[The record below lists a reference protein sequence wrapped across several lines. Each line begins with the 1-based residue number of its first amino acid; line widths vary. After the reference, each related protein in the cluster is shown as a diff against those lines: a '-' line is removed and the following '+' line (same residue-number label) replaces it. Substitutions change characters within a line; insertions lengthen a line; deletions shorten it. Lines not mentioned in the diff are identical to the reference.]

1 MNHSSLTPNH
11 QHLIPNH
18 SSFTPNMLSD
28 KLNTVDYHWFL
39 VCTKPGH
46 ETELCALIEREK
58 GKIRNILEVYCP
70 THTKVYVR
78 RGDNEQRLSFFDGYV
93 FVLATQGALA
103 EFLRDNNSDAYI
115 WYNRKRTPDEK
126 AVACTIPESQ
136 IRAFRDYNENYADK
150 VIVLERPYSDYAFN
164 AKTDEPNEIVR
175 VVDGPL
181 AGCEGYICRF
191 HRKKGLVF
199 RVQGI
204 MPGSWLTVT
213 YPNASDLHVVRLHN
227 AEGDRLSIGTEK
239 GRAADLLIGILQ
251 GCGYGER
258 TLSLFYEL
266 MERLAANLSLEAL
279 CKYLQKQG
287 EQELHHRLARL
298 TAKEAELLINL
309 ARYEHDTPGYVKE
322 NWPRLIFRPFLT
334 PTSGIEW
341 EEGKNEIELPHKD
354 FTEIIRKVDITE
366 EVYYPSKQEDSKV
379 TTTYYAHIASL
390 PALSRGESAATEEE
404 QSQPSPLGGEPERGF
419 IFFANWD
426 DFLSEYFLTA
436 GKANEKLVSG
446 KVQKVRNEI
455 TLKETEKLIESFR
468 NYAPTIYK
476 VLTEP
481 DSAVKVVQDFKVGEE
496 SLNVLAITAT
506 ETDMDKAKDELIS
519 TCVRI
524 CTEINTT
531 NHLAV
536 WRRYLR
542 TVWLHN

>member
-1 MNHSSLTPNH
+1 MP
-11 QHLIPNH
+11 
-18 SSFTPNMLSD
+18 D

-46 ETELCALIEREK
+46 EPDLCSLIEREK
-58 GKIRNILEVYCP
+58 GKIGNILEVYCP

-78 RGDNEQRLSFFDGYV
+78 RGDNEQRLPFFDGYV
-93 FVLATQGALA
+93 FVLATQGALV
-103 EFLRDNNSDAYI
+103 EFLRDNDSDAYI

-150 VIVLERPYSDYAFN
+150 VIVLERPYTDYAIN

-227 AEGDRLSIGTEK
+227 AERDRLSIGTEK
-239 GRAADLLIGILQ
+239 GRAADLLVGILQ

-258 TLSLFYEL
+258 THSLFYEL
-266 MERLAANLSLEAL
+266 MERLAADLSLEAL
-279 CKYLQKQG
+279 CKHLQKQG
-287 EQELHHRLARL
+287 EKALADRLAKL
-298 TAKEAELLINL
+298 TTQEAELLINL

-322 NWPRLIFRPFLT
+322 NWPRMILRPFLT
-334 PTSGIEW
+334 PTSGVEL
-341 EEGKNEIELPHKD
+341 EADKNEVELQHKD
-354 FTEIIRKVDITE
+354 YTEFIRKVDISE
-366 EVYYPSKQEDSKV
+366 EVYYPSRQEDGKTV
-379 TTTYYAHIASL
+379 TAYYAHIGMREDNGNL
-390 PALSRGESAATEEE
+390 V
-404 QSQPSPLGGEPERGF
+404 
-419 IFFANWD
+419 FFANWD
-426 DFLSEYFLTA
+426 DFLRAYFLTA

-446 KVQKVRNEI
+446 KVQTVRNGT
-455 TLKETEKLIESFR
+455 TLTETEKLIESFR
-468 NYAPTIYK
+468 NYAPTLYK
-476 VLTEP
+476 VLTDP
-481 DSAVKVVQDFKVGEE
+481 DSAIIAVSDFKVGEE
-496 SLNVLAITAT
+496 TLNVLAIQASAQ
-506 ETDMDKAKDELIS
+506 DKEAAKDKLIK
-519 TCVRI
+519 TCVHI

>member
-1 MNHSSLTPNH
+1 MVNNK
-11 QHLIPNH
+11 
-18 SSFTPNMLSD
+18 MVLSD
-28 KLNTVDYHWFL
+28 KLNSVDYHWFL

-46 ETELCALIEREK
+46 EPELCALIEREK
-58 GKIRNILEVYCP
+58 GKVRNILEVYCP

-78 RGDNEQRLSFFDGYV
+78 RGDDEQRLPFFDGYV

-103 EFLRDNNSDAYI
+103 EFLRDNDSDAYI

-150 VIVLERPYSDYAFN
+150 VIVLERSYSDYAFN

-181 AGCEGYICRF
+181 AGCQGYICRF
-191 HRKKGLVF
+191 HKKKGLVF

-213 YPNASDLHVVRLHN
+213 YPNASDLHAVRLHN

-239 GRAADLLIGILQ
+239 GRAADLLVGILQ

-258 TLSLFYEL
+258 TQSLFYEL

-279 CKYLQKQG
+279 CKHLQKQG
-287 EQELHHRLARL
+287 EQELHRRLANL
-298 TAKEAELLINL
+298 TSKEAELLINL

-322 NWPRLIFRPFLT
+322 NWPRIIFRPFLT
-334 PTSGIEW
+334 PTSGIEM
-341 EEGKNEIELPHKD
+341 EEGKNEVEIQHPN
-354 FTEIIRKVDITE
+354 FTEIICKVDITE
-366 EVYYPSKQEDSKV
+366 EVYYPSRQEGGKT
-379 TTTYYAHIASL
+379 TTTYY
-390 PALSRGESAATEEE
+390 
-404 QSQPSPLGGEPERGF
+404 
-419 IFFANWD
+419 
-426 DFLSEYFLTA
+426 EYFLTA

-446 KVQKVRNEI
+446 KVRKVRNG
-455 TLKETEKLIESFR
+455 TPLTETEKLIESFR
-468 NYAPTIYK
+468 NYAPTLYK

-481 DSAVKVVQDFKVGEE
+481 DSAIKAIPNFKVGEDL
-496 SLNVLAITAT
+496 LNVFAIQSSVQ
-506 ETDMDKAKDELIS
+506 DKEAAKDQLIQ

-536 WRRYLR
+536 WRRLLR
-542 TVWLHN
+542 TVWLHE

>member
-1 MNHSSLTPNH
+1 
-11 QHLIPNH
+11 
-18 SSFTPNMLSD
+18 MLSD
-28 KLNTVDYHWFL
+28 KLNSVDYHWFL

-58 GKIRNILEVYCP
+58 GKIGNILEVYCP

-78 RGDNEQRLSFFDGYV
+78 RGDNEQRLPFFDGYV

-103 EFLRDNNSDAYI
+103 GFLRDNGSDAYI
-115 WYNRKRTPDEK
+115 WHNRKRTPDEK

-136 IRAFRDYNENYADK
+136 MRAFRDYNENYADK

-164 AKTDEPNEIVR
+164 AKTDEPNEVVR

-239 GRAADLLIGILQ
+239 GRAADLLAGILQ

-258 TLSLFYEL
+258 TQSLFYEL
-266 MERLAANLSLEAL
+266 MERLAAGLSLEAL
-279 CKYLQKQG
+279 CKHLQKQG
-287 EQELHHRLARL
+287 EKALADRLAKL
-298 TAKEAELLINL
+298 ATKEAELLINL

-322 NWPRLIFRPFLT
+322 NWPRMILRPFLT
-334 PTSGIEW
+334 PTSGVEL
-341 EEGKNEIELPHKD
+341 EADKNEVELQHKD
-354 FTEIIRKVDITE
+354 YTEIIRKLEITE
-366 EVYYPSKQEDSKV
+366 EVYYPSRQEDGKT
-379 TTTYYAHIASL
+379 TTTYYAHIGM
-390 PALSRGESAATEEE
+390 REETGN
-404 QSQPSPLGGEPERGF
+404 LV
-419 IFFANWD
+419 FFANWD
-426 DFLSEYFLTA
+426 DFLREYFLTA

-468 NYAPTIYK
+468 NYAPTLYK
-476 VLTEP
+476 VLTDP
-481 DSAVKVVQDFKVGEE
+481 DSAIKAVPDFKVGEE
-496 SLNVLAITAT
+496 ALNVLAIQSSAQ
-506 ETDMDKAKDELIS
+506 DKEAAKDELIK
-519 TCVRI
+519 TCVHI

-542 TVWLHN
+542 TVWLHE

>member
-1 MNHSSLTPNH
+1 
-11 QHLIPNH
+11 
-18 SSFTPNMLSD
+18 MLPD
-28 KLNTVDYHWFL
+28 KLNSVDYHWFL

-46 ETELCALIEREK
+46 EPELCALIEREK

-78 RGDNEQRLSFFDGYV
+78 RGDNEQRQPFFDGYV

-103 EFLRDNNSDAYI
+103 EFLRDNDSGAYI

-126 AVACTIPESQ
+126 AVVCTVPESQ
-136 IRAFRDYNENYADK
+136 MRAFRDYNENYADK
-150 VIVLERPYSDYAFN
+150 VIVLERPYTDYAIN

-191 HRKKGLVF
+191 HKKKGLVF

-239 GRAADLLIGILQ
+239 ERAVDLLVGILQ

-258 TLSLFYEL
+258 TQAMLYGL
-266 MERLAANLSLEAL
+266 MERLAADLSLEAL
-279 CKYLQKQG
+279 CKHLQKQG
-287 EQELHHRLARL
+287 EKALTDRLAKL
-298 TAKEAELLINL
+298 TTQEAELLINL

-322 NWPRLIFRPFLT
+322 NWPRITLRPFLT
-334 PTSGIEW
+334 PTLGIEM
-341 EEGKNEIELPHKD
+341 EEGKNEVELQHKD
-354 FTEIIRKVDITE
+354 FTEIIRRVDITE
-366 EVYYPSKQEDSKV
+366 EVYYPSRQEDGKI
-379 TTTYYAHIASL
+379 TTAYYAHIGRMEDKS
-390 PALSRGESAATEEE
+390 
-404 QSQPSPLGGEPERGF
+404 GF
-419 IFFANWD
+419 IYFANWD
-426 DFLSEYFLTA
+426 DFLRGYFLTA

-446 KVQKVRNEI
+446 KVQKVRNGI
-455 TLKETEKLIESFR
+455 TLTETEKLIESFR
-468 NYAPTIYK
+468 NYAPTLYK
-476 VLTEP
+476 VLTDA
-481 DSAVKVVQDFKVGEE
+481 DSAVKAVPNFKVGENTM
-496 SLNVLAITAT
+496 NVLAIQSSAQ
-506 ETDMDKAKDELIS
+506 DKEAAKDQLVK
-519 TCVRI
+519 TCVRV

>member
-1 MNHSSLTPNH
+1 M
-11 QHLIPNH
+11 
-18 SSFTPNMLSD
+18 
-28 KLNTVDYHWFL
+28 
-39 VCTKPGH
+39 
-46 ETELCALIEREK
+46 ELRALIEREK

-78 RGDNEQRLSFFDGYV
+78 RGDNEQRLPFFDGYV

-103 EFLRDNNSDAYI
+103 EFLRDNDSDAYI

-150 VIVLERPYSDYAFN
+150 VIVLERPYTDYAFN

-191 HRKKGLVF
+191 HKKKGLVF
-199 RVQGI
+199 RVQGM
-204 MPGSWLTVT
+204 MPGCWLTVT

-239 GRAADLLIGILQ
+239 GRAADLLVGVLQ

-258 TLSLFYEL
+258 TQSLFYEL
-266 MERLAANLSLEAL
+266 MERLAADLSLETL
-279 CKYLQKQG
+279 CKHLQKQG
-287 EQELHHRLARL
+287 EKALADRLAKL
-298 TAKEAELLINL
+298 TTKEAELLINL
-309 ARYEHDTPGYVKE
+309 ARYEHDTPGYVRE
-322 NWPRLIFRPFLT
+322 NWPRIILRPFLT
-334 PTSGIEW
+334 PTSGIEM
-341 EEGKNEIELPHKD
+341 EEDKNEAELPHQD

-366 EVYYPSKQEDSKV
+366 EVYYPSKQEDGKI
-379 TTTYYAHIASL
+379 TTTYYAHIGRMEDKS
-390 PALSRGESAATEEE
+390 
-404 QSQPSPLGGEPERGF
+404 GF
-419 IFFANWD
+419 IYFANWD
-426 DFLSEYFLTA
+426 DFLREYFLTA

-455 TLKETEKLIESFR
+455 TLAETEKLIESFR
-468 NYAPTIYK
+468 NYAPTLYK

-481 DSAVKVVQDFKVGEE
+481 DSAVKAVPNFKIGEDL
-496 SLNVLAITAT
+496 LNVLAIQSSAQ
-506 ETDMDKAKDELIS
+506 DKEAAKDQLIK
-519 TCVRI
+519 TCVRV
-524 CTEINTT
+524 CKEINTT

-542 TVWLHN
+542 TVWLHI

>member
-1 MNHSSLTPNH
+1 MP
-11 QHLIPNH
+11 
-18 SSFTPNMLSD
+18 D
-28 KLNTVDYHWFL
+28 KLNSVDYHWFL

-46 ETELCALIEREK
+46 ELELRALIEREK

-78 RGDNEQRLSFFDGYV
+78 RGDNEQRLPFFDGYV

-103 EFLRDNNSDAYI
+103 EFLRDNDSDAYI

-150 VIVLERPYSDYAFN
+150 VIVLERPYTDYAFN

-175 VVDGPL
+175 VIDGPL

-191 HRKKGLVF
+191 HKKKGLVF
-199 RVQGI
+199 RVQGM
-204 MPGSWLTVT
+204 MPGCWLTVT

-239 GRAADLLIGILQ
+239 GRAADLLVGILQ

-258 TLSLFYEL
+258 TQSLFYEL
-266 MERLAANLSLEAL
+266 MERLAADLSLEAL
-279 CKYLQKQG
+279 CKHLQKQ
-287 EQELHHRLARL
+287 EEKALADRLAQL
-298 TAKEAELLINL
+298 TTKEAELLINL
-309 ARYEHDTPGYVKE
+309 ARYEHDTPGYVRE
-322 NWPRLIFRPFLT
+322 NWPRIILRPFLT
-334 PTSGIEW
+334 PTSGIEM
-341 EEGKNEIELPHKD
+341 EEDKNEAELPHQD
-354 FTEIIRKVDITE
+354 FTEIIREVDITE
-366 EVYYPSKQEDSKV
+366 EVYYPSKQEDGKI
-379 TTTYYAHIASL
+379 TTTYYAHIGRMEDKS
-390 PALSRGESAATEEE
+390 
-404 QSQPSPLGGEPERGF
+404 GF
-419 IFFANWD
+419 IYFANWD
-426 DFLSEYFLTA
+426 DFLREYFLTA

-455 TLKETEKLIESFR
+455 TLAETEKLIESFR
-468 NYAPTIYK
+468 NYAPTLYK

-481 DSAVKVVQDFKVGEE
+481 DSAVKAVPNFKVGEDL
-496 SLNVLAITAT
+496 LNVLAIQSSAQ
-506 ETDMDKAKDELIS
+506 DKEAAKDQLIK
-519 TCVRI
+519 TCVRV
-524 CTEINTT
+524 CKEINTT

-542 TVWLHN
+542 TVWLHI

>member
-1 MNHSSLTPNH
+1 MLT
-11 QHLIPNH
+11 
-18 SSFTPNMLSD
+18 D

-46 ETELCALIEREK
+46 EPELCALIEREK
-58 GKIRNILEVYCP
+58 GKVRNILEVYCP

-78 RGDNEQRLSFFDGYV
+78 RGDNEQRLPFFDGYV

-150 VIVLERPYSDYAFN
+150 VIVLERSYSDYAFN
-164 AKTDEPNEIVR
+164 AKTDDPNEIVR

-199 RVQGI
+199 RVHGM

-258 TLSLFYEL
+258 TQSLFYEL
-266 MERLAANLSLEAL
+266 MERLAADLSLEAL
-279 CKYLQKQG
+279 CKELRKKG
-287 EQELHHRLARL
+287 EKTLADHIGKL
-298 TAKEAELLINL
+298 TTKEAELLINL
-309 ARYEHDTPGYVKE
+309 ARYEHDTPGYVRE
-322 NWPRLIFRPFLT
+322 NWPRIILRPFLT
-334 PTSGIEW
+334 PTSGIAM
-341 EEGKNEIELPHKD
+341 EEDNGKIELQHKD

-366 EVYYPSKQEDSKV
+366 EVYYPSRQEDGKT
-379 TTTYYAHIASL
+379 TTTYYAHIGM
-390 PALSRGESAATEEE
+390 REETGN
-404 QSQPSPLGGEPERGF
+404 LVL
-419 IFFANWD
+419 FANWD
-426 DFLSEYFLTA
+426 DFLREYFLTA

-468 NYAPTIYK
+468 NYAPTLYK
-476 VLTEP
+476 VLTDP
-481 DSAVKVVQDFKVGEE
+481 DSAIKAVSDFKVGEE
-496 SLNVLAITAT
+496 TLNVLAIQASAQ
-506 ETDMDKAKDELIS
+506 DKEAAKDKLIK
-519 TCVRI
+519 TCVHI

>member
-1 MNHSSLTPNH
+1 MP
-11 QHLIPNH
+11 
-18 SSFTPNMLSD
+18 D

-46 ETELCALIEREK
+46 EPELCALIEREK
-58 GKIRNILEVYCP
+58 VKIRNILEVYCP

-78 RGDNEQRLSFFDGYV
+78 RGDNEQRLPFFDGYV
-93 FVLATQGALA
+93 FVLATQGALT
-103 EFLRDNNSDAYI
+103 EFLRDNDSDAYI
-115 WYNRKRTPDEK
+115 WYNRKRIQDEK

-164 AKTDEPNEIVR
+164 GKADEPNEIVR

-191 HRKKGLVF
+191 HKKKGLVF
-199 RVQGI
+199 RVQGM

-213 YPNASDLHVVRLHN
+213 YPNVSDLHVVRLHN
-227 AEGDRLSIGTEK
+227 AEGDRLSIGSEK
-239 GRAADLLIGILQ
+239 GRAVDLLVGILQ
-251 GCGYGER
+251 GCGYVER
-258 TLSLFYEL
+258 TQAMLYEL
-266 MERLAANLSLEAL
+266 TERLASDLSLVNL
-279 CKYLQKQG
+279 CKKLDKQG
-287 EQELHHRLARL
+287 EKTLSSRLARL

-309 ARYEHDTPGYVKE
+309 ARYEHDTPGYVRE
-322 NWPRLIFRPFLT
+322 NWPSLIFRPFLT
-334 PTSGIEW
+334 PTSGIA
-341 EEGKNEIELPHKD
+341 IEKDKGEVELQHKD
-354 FTEIIRKVDITE
+354 YTEIIRRVDITE
-366 EVYYPSKQEDSKV
+366 EVYYPSRLEDGKV
-379 TTTYYAHIASL
+379 TTTYYAHIGMREDKENL
-390 PALSRGESAATEEE
+390 VLFT
-404 QSQPSPLGGEPERGF
+404 
-419 IFFANWD
+419 NWD
-426 DFLSEYFLTA
+426 DFLRGYFLTA

-455 TLKETEKLIESFR
+455 TLTEKLIESFR
-468 NYAPTIYK
+468 NYAPTLYK

-481 DSAVKVVQDFKVGEE
+481 DSAVKAMQDYRVGKNTM
-496 SLNVLAITAT
+496 NVFAIRSSAQ
-506 ETDMDKAKDELIS
+506 DKEAAKDKLIK

-524 CTEINTT
+524 CKEINTT

>member
-1 MNHSSLTPNH
+1 MP
-11 QHLIPNH
+11 
-18 SSFTPNMLSD
+18 D
-28 KLNTVDYHWFL
+28 KLNSVDYHWFL

-46 ETELCALIEREK
+46 ELELRALIEREK

-78 RGDNEQRLSFFDGYV
+78 RGDNEQRLPFFDGYV

-103 EFLRDNNSDAYI
+103 EFLRDNDSDAYI

-150 VIVLERPYSDYAFN
+150 VIVLERPYTDYAFN

-191 HRKKGLVF
+191 HKKKGLVF
-199 RVQGI
+199 RVQGM
-204 MPGSWLTVT
+204 MPGCWLTVT

-239 GRAADLLIGILQ
+239 GRAADLLVGILQ

-258 TLSLFYEL
+258 TQSLFYEL
-266 MERLAANLSLEAL
+266 MERLAADLSLEAL
-279 CKYLQKQG
+279 CKHLQKQG
-287 EQELHHRLARL
+287 EKVLADRLAKL
-298 TAKEAELLINL
+298 TTKEAELLINL
-309 ARYEHDTPGYVKE
+309 ARYEHDTPGYVRE
-322 NWPRLIFRPFLT
+322 NWPRIILRPFLT
-334 PTSGIEW
+334 PTSGIEM
-341 EEGKNEIELPHKD
+341 EEDKNEVELPHQD
-354 FTEIIRKVDITE
+354 FTEIIRKLDITE
-366 EVYYPSKQEDSKV
+366 EVYYPSRQEDGKI
-379 TTTYYAHIASL
+379 TTAYYAHIGRMEDKS
-390 PALSRGESAATEEE
+390 
-404 QSQPSPLGGEPERGF
+404 GF
-419 IFFANWD
+419 IYFANWD
-426 DFLSEYFLTA
+426 DFLREYFLTA

-446 KVQKVRNEI
+446 KVRKVRNEI
-455 TLKETEKLIESFR
+455 TLTETEKLIESFR
-468 NYAPTIYK
+468 NYAPTLYK

-481 DSAVKVVQDFKVGEE
+481 DSAVKAVPNFKIGEE
-496 SLNVLAITAT
+496 LLNVLAIQSSAQ
-506 ETDMDKAKDELIS
+506 EKEAAKDQLIK
-519 TCVRI
+519 TCVRV
-524 CTEINTT
+524 CKEINTT

-542 TVWLHN
+542 TVWLHI

>member
-1 MNHSSLTPNH
+1 
-11 QHLIPNH
+11 
-18 SSFTPNMLSD
+18 MLSD

-46 ETELCALIEREK
+46 EPELCALIEREK

-78 RGDNEQRLSFFDGYV
+78 RGDNEQRLPFFDGYV

-103 EFLRDNNSDAYI
+103 EFLRDNDSGAYI

-126 AVACTIPESQ
+126 AVVCTVPESQ
-136 IRAFRDYNENYADK
+136 MRAFRDYNENYADK
-150 VIVLERPYSDYAFN
+150 VIVLERPYTDYAIN

-191 HRKKGLVF
+191 HKKKGLVF

-239 GRAADLLIGILQ
+239 ERAVDLLVGILQ

-258 TLSLFYEL
+258 TQAMLYGL
-266 MERLAANLSLEAL
+266 MERLAADLSLEAL
-279 CKYLQKQG
+279 CKHLQKQG
-287 EQELHHRLARL
+287 EKALTDRLAKL
-298 TAKEAELLINL
+298 TTQEAELLINL

-322 NWPRLIFRPFLT
+322 NWPRITLRPFLT
-334 PTSGIEW
+334 PTLGIEM
-341 EEGKNEIELPHKD
+341 EEGKNEVELQHKD
-354 FTEIIRKVDITE
+354 FTEIIRRVDITE
-366 EVYYPSKQEDSKV
+366 EVYYPSRQEDGKI
-379 TTTYYAHIASL
+379 TTAYYAHIGRMEDKS
-390 PALSRGESAATEEE
+390 
-404 QSQPSPLGGEPERGF
+404 GF
-419 IFFANWD
+419 IYFANWD
-426 DFLSEYFLTA
+426 DFLRGYFLTA

-446 KVQKVRNEI
+446 KVQKVRNGI
-455 TLKETEKLIESFR
+455 TLTETEKLIESFR
-468 NYAPTIYK
+468 NYAPTLYK
-476 VLTEP
+476 VLTDA
-481 DSAVKVVQDFKVGEE
+481 DSAVKAVPNFKVGENTM
-496 SLNVLAITAT
+496 NVLAIQSSAQ
-506 ETDMDKAKDELIS
+506 DKEAAKDQLIKA
-519 TCVRI
+519 CVRV
-524 CTEINTT
+524 CKEINTT

>member
-1 MNHSSLTPNH
+1 MP
-11 QHLIPNH
+11 
-18 SSFTPNMLSD
+18 D
-28 KLNTVDYHWFL
+28 KLNSVDYHWFL

-46 ETELCALIEREK
+46 ELELRALIEREK

-78 RGDNEQRLSFFDGYV
+78 RGDNEQRLPFFDGYV

-103 EFLRDNNSDAYI
+103 EFLRDNDSDAYI

-150 VIVLERPYSDYAFN
+150 VIVLERPYTDYAFN

-191 HRKKGLVF
+191 HKKKGLVF
-199 RVQGI
+199 RVQGM
-204 MPGSWLTVT
+204 MPGCWLTVT

-239 GRAADLLIGILQ
+239 GRAADLLVGILQ

-258 TLSLFYEL
+258 TQSLFYEL
-266 MERLAANLSLEAL
+266 MERLAADLSLEAL
-279 CKYLQKQG
+279 CKHLQKQG
-287 EQELHHRLARL
+287 EKVLADRLAKL
-298 TAKEAELLINL
+298 TTKEAELLINL
-309 ARYEHDTPGYVKE
+309 ARYEHDTPGYVRE
-322 NWPRLIFRPFLT
+322 NWPRIILRPFLT
-334 PTSGIEW
+334 PTSGIEM
-341 EEGKNEIELPHKD
+341 EEDKNEAELPHQD
-354 FTEIIRKVDITE
+354 FTEVIRKLDITE
-366 EVYYPSKQEDSKV
+366 EVYYPSRQEDGKI
-379 TTTYYAHIASL
+379 TTAYYAHIGRMEDKS
-390 PALSRGESAATEEE
+390 
-404 QSQPSPLGGEPERGF
+404 GF
-419 IFFANWD
+419 IYFANWD
-426 DFLSEYFLTA
+426 DFLREYFLTA

-446 KVQKVRNEI
+446 KVRKVRNEI
-455 TLKETEKLIESFR
+455 TLTETEKLIESFR
-468 NYAPTIYK
+468 NYAPTLYK

-481 DSAVKVVQDFKVGEE
+481 DSAVKAVPNFKIGEDL
-496 SLNVLAITAT
+496 LNVLAIQSSAQ
-506 ETDMDKAKDELIS
+506 DKEAAKDQLIK
-519 TCVRI
+519 TCVRV
-524 CTEINTT
+524 CKEINTT

-542 TVWLHN
+542 TVWLHI

>member
-1 MNHSSLTPNH
+1 MP
-11 QHLIPNH
+11 
-18 SSFTPNMLSD
+18 D
-28 KLNTVDYHWFL
+28 KLNSVDYHWFL

-46 ETELCALIEREK
+46 ELELRALIEREK

-78 RGDNEQRLSFFDGYV
+78 RGDNEQRLPFFDGYV

-103 EFLRDNNSDAYI
+103 EFLRDNDSDAYI

-126 AVACTIPESQ
+126 AMACTIPESQ

-150 VIVLERPYSDYAFN
+150 VIVLERPYTDYAFN

-191 HRKKGLVF
+191 HKKKGLVF
-199 RVQGI
+199 RVQGM
-204 MPGSWLTVT
+204 MPGCWLTVT

-239 GRAADLLIGILQ
+239 GRAADLLVGVLQ

-258 TLSLFYEL
+258 TQSLFYEL
-266 MERLAANLSLEAL
+266 MERLAADLSLEAL
-279 CKYLQKQG
+279 CKHLQKQG
-287 EQELHHRLARL
+287 EKVLADRLAKL
-298 TAKEAELLINL
+298 TTKEAELLINL
-309 ARYEHDTPGYVKE
+309 ARYEHDTPGYVRE
-322 NWPRLIFRPFLT
+322 NWPRIILRPFLT
-334 PTSGIEW
+334 PTSGIEM
-341 EEGKNEIELPHKD
+341 EEDKNEAELPHQD
-354 FTEIIRKVDITE
+354 FTEIIRKLDITE
-366 EVYYPSKQEDSKV
+366 EVYYPSKQEDGKI
-379 TTTYYAHIASL
+379 TTTYYAHIGM
-390 PALSRGESAATEEE
+390 REEME
-404 QSQPSPLGGEPERGF
+404 NLV
-419 IFFANWD
+419 FFANWD
-426 DFLSEYFLTA
+426 DFLREYFLTA

-455 TLKETEKLIESFR
+455 TLAETEKLIESFR
-468 NYAPTIYK
+468 NYTPTLYK

-481 DSAVKVVQDFKVGEE
+481 DSAVKAVPNFKIGED
-496 SLNVLAITAT
+496 LQNVLAIQSSAQ
-506 ETDMDKAKDELIS
+506 DKEAAKNQLIK
-519 TCVRI
+519 TCV
-524 CTEINTT
+524 CVCKEINTT

-542 TVWLHN
+542 TVWLHI

>member
-1 MNHSSLTPNH
+1 M
-11 QHLIPNH
+11 
-18 SSFTPNMLSD
+18 FSD
-28 KLNTVDYHWFL
+28 KLNSVDYHWFL

-46 ETELCALIEREK
+46 ETELCALIEYEK

-78 RGDNEQRLSFFDGYV
+78 RGDDEQRLPFFDGYV

-103 EFLRDNNSDAYI
+103 EFLRDNDSGAYI
-115 WYNRKRTPDEK
+115 WHNRKRTPDEK

-136 IRAFRDYNENYADK
+136 MRAFRDYNENYADK
-150 VIVLERPYSDYAFN
+150 VIVLERSYSDYAFN

-181 AGCEGYICRF
+181 AGCEGYVCRF
-191 HRKKGLVF
+191 HKKKGLVF

-239 GRAADLLIGILQ
+239 GRAADLLVGILQ
-251 GCGYGER
+251 GCGHGER
-258 TLSLFYEL
+258 TQSLFYEL

-279 CKYLQKQG
+279 CKHLQKQG
-287 EQELHHRLARL
+287 EKALEDRLINL
-298 TAKEAELLINL
+298 TSKEAELLINL

-322 NWPRLIFRPFLT
+322 NWPRIIFRPFLT
-334 PTSGIEW
+334 PTSGIEM
-341 EEGKNEIELPHKD
+341 EEGKNEVEIQHPN

-366 EVYYPSKQEDSKV
+366 EVYYPSRQEDGKT
-379 TTTYYAHIASL
+379 TTTYYAHIGM
-390 PALSRGESAATEEE
+390 REE
-404 QSQPSPLGGEPERGF
+404 QGNLVL
-419 IFFANWD
+419 FANWD
-426 DFLSEYFLTA
+426 DFLREYFLTA

-446 KVQKVRNEI
+446 KARKVRNG
-455 TLKETEKLIESFR
+455 TPLRETEKLIESFR
-468 NYAPTIYK
+468 NYAPTLHK

-481 DSAVKVVQDFKVGEE
+481 DSAIKVVPNFKVGEE
-496 SLNVLAITAT
+496 ALNVFAIQASAQ
-506 ETDMDKAKDELIS
+506 DKEAAKDQLIQ

-542 TVWLHN
+542 TVWLHE

>member
-1 MNHSSLTPNH
+1 
-11 QHLIPNH
+11 
-18 SSFTPNMLSD
+18 MLSD

-78 RGDNEQRLSFFDGYV
+78 RGDNEQRQPFFDGYV

-103 EFLRDNNSDAYI
+103 EFLRDNDSGAYI

-126 AVACTIPESQ
+126 AVACIIPESQ

-150 VIVLERPYSDYAFN
+150 VIVLERSYSDYAFN
-164 AKTDEPNEIVR
+164 VKTDEPNEIVR

-181 AGCEGYICRF
+181 AGCQGYICRF
-191 HRKKGLVF
+191 HKKKGLVF

-213 YPNASDLHVVRLHN
+213 YPNASDLHAVRLHN

-239 GRAADLLIGILQ
+239 GRAADLLVGILQ

-258 TLSLFYEL
+258 TQSLFYEL

-279 CKYLQKQG
+279 CKHLQKQG
-287 EQELHHRLARL
+287 EQELHRRLANL
-298 TAKEAELLINL
+298 TSKEAELLINL

-322 NWPRLIFRPFLT
+322 NWPRIIFRPFLT
-334 PTSGIEW
+334 PTSGIEM
-341 EEGKNEIELPHKD
+341 EEGKNEVEIQHPN
-354 FTEIIRKVDITE
+354 FTEIICKVDITE
-366 EVYYPSKQEDSKV
+366 EVYYPSRQEGGKT
-379 TTTYYAHIASL
+379 TTTYYAHIGMREDKESL
-390 PALSRGESAATEEE
+390 V
-404 QSQPSPLGGEPERGF
+404 
-419 IFFANWD
+419 FFANWD
-426 DFLSEYFLTA
+426 DFLREYFLTA

-446 KVQKVRNEI
+446 KVRKVRNG
-455 TLKETEKLIESFR
+455 TPLTETEKLIESFR
-468 NYAPTIYK
+468 NYAPTLHK

-481 DSAVKVVQDFKVGEE
+481 DSAIKVVPNFKVGENI
-496 SLNVLAITAT
+496 LNVLAIQSSAQ
-506 ETDMDKAKDELIS
+506 DKEAAKDQLIQ
-519 TCVRI
+519 TCIRI

-536 WRRYLR
+536 WRRLLR
-542 TVWLHN
+542 TVWLHE

>member
-1 MNHSSLTPNH
+1 M
-11 QHLIPNH
+11 
-18 SSFTPNMLSD
+18 
-28 KLNTVDYHWFL
+28 
-39 VCTKPGH
+39 
-46 ETELCALIEREK
+46 
-58 GKIRNILEVYCP
+58 
-70 THTKVYVR
+70 
-78 RGDNEQRLSFFDGYV
+78 

-103 EFLRDNNSDAYI
+103 EFLHDNNSDAYI

-150 VIVLERPYSDYAFN
+150 VIVLERSYSDYAFN

-199 RVQGI
+199 RVQGM

-266 MERLAANLSLEAL
+266 MDRLAADLSLEAL
-279 CKYLQKQG
+279 CKEFQKKG
-287 EQELHHRLARL
+287 EQTLADRLAKL
-298 TAKEAELLINL
+298 TTKEAELLINL

-322 NWPRLIFRPFLT
+322 NWPSLISRPFLT
-334 PTSGIEW
+334 PTSGIEL
-341 EEGKNEIELPHKD
+341 EEGKNEVEIQHKD

-366 EVYYPSKQEDSKV
+366 EVYYPSKQEDGKT
-379 TTTYYAHIASL
+379 TTTYYAHIGEASL
-390 PALSRGESAATEEE
+390 QLSPEGERAES
-404 QSQPSPLGGEPERGF
+404 SVVV
-419 IFFANWD
+419 FFANWD
-426 DFLSEYFLTA
+426 DFLREYFLTA

-468 NYAPTIYK
+468 NYAPTLYK
-476 VLTEP
+476 VLTEAN
-481 DSAVKVVQDFKVGEE
+481 SVVKAVPNFKVGENT
-496 SLNVLAITAT
+496 LNVFAIQASAQ
-506 ETDMDKAKDELIS
+506 EKAAAKDKLIK

-542 TVWLHN
+542 TVWLHE